1 MLTCKD
7 FLREMSE
14 YLDDSVDPKLRAE
27 LELHVSQCPNC
38 FVVVDTT
45 QRTLQVF
52 RGMEAQEVPAGV
64 KGRLMAALEKKMAA
78 KRARGCATPA
88 DQPTG
93 PAGQAPR

>member
-1 MLTCKD
+1 MG
-7 FLREMSE
+7 E

-45 QRTLQVF
+45 KRTLQVF

-78 KRARGCATPA
+78 RRAVP
-88 DQPTG
+88 DQPAKSST
-93 PAGQAPR
+93 GQAP

>member
-1 MLTCKD
+1 MG
-7 FLREMSE
+7 E

-45 QRTLQVF
+45 KRTLQVF

-64 KGRLMAALEKKMAA
+64 RGRLMAALEKKMAA
-78 KRARGCATPA
+78 LEKKLAAKRAVP
-88 DQPTG
+88 DQPGEPT
-93 PAGQAPR
+93 GQAPR

>member
-1 MLTCKD
+1 LLTCKD

-45 QRTLQVF
+45 KRTLQVYK
-52 RGMEAQEVPAGV
+52 GMEAQDVPAGV
-64 KGRLMAALEKKMAA
+64 KGRLMAAIEKKMAA
-78 KRARGCATPA
+78 RRARGCSPA
-88 DQPTG
+88 GDQSST
-93 PAGQAPR
+93 GQAPR